1 MTKDLVV
8 HNEARA
14 EFLKG
19 TNKCGILIIHGF
31 TGSTQSMRLYGYA
44 LNEKGFTVLMP
55 RLSGHGTTPEDME
68 QTTYLEW
75 IKDVETAYYQL
86 ASEVDNVFVAGLSM
100 GGSLTLYLAENYP
113 IKAIATINAASMN
126 LPAFESIFQDDN
138 SPDFIKGIGSD
149 IKKEGIKEWA
159 YSKTPKKSI
168 GEILKLEKIL
178 DENLSKITT
187 PTIIF
192 SSNEDHVV
200 PPPHSQNIYDK
211 ISSKTKKL
219 IHLENSYHVATLDND
234 LAIIVEET
242 NHFFHQYI

>member
-1 MTKDLVV
+1 MAKDLVV

-19 TNKCGILIIHGF
+19 INNSGILIIHGF
-31 TGSTQSMRLYGYA
+31 TGSTQSMRQYGYA
-44 LNEKGFTVLMP
+44 LHEKGYTVSLP
-55 RLSGHGTTPEDME
+55 RLTGHGTSPEDMSE
-68 QTTYLEW
+68 ATYQEW
-75 IKDVETAYYQL
+75 INDVEIAYHQL
-86 ASEVDNVFVAGLSM
+86 ASEVDNIFVAGLSM
-100 GGSLTLYLAENYP
+100 GGSLTLYLAENYL

-126 LPAFESIFQDDN
+126 LPAFETIFKDEN
-138 SPDFIKGIGSD
+138 TPEFIQGIGSD
-149 IKKEGIKEWA
+149 IKKPGIKEWA
-159 YSKTPKKSI
+159 YSQTPKQSI
-168 GEILKLEKIL
+168 GEILKLELIV
-178 DENLSKITT
+178 DENLSKINI

-234 LAIIVEET
+234 LPKIVEET
-242 NHFFHQYI
+242 NQFFHQYI